1 MGRKQ
6 LDNISVRV
14 TDGASLERAMVDI
27 ERVLRR
33 EHKLLPGR
41 PNDFAIVDRREF
53 LDTQQEAQQTF
64 TMLLASIAGVSLL
77 VGGIGIMNI
86 MLVSV
91 TERTREIGIRMA
103 LGATRFSVLLQFLVE
118 SITLCLLGG
127 VLGIVL
133 GGTAASTL
141 SRLAG
146 WEMFVSPESG
156 GPRVRVQ
163 RRRRTVL
170 RHLAG
175 TSRRSPRPD
184 RSLALRIIADSCEAT
199 LKRSGM
205 LKLSALAAVAH
216 LPVRLHHAS
225 ALRPSAAGRLRVRPA
240 GLCGRGVQLHA
251 ARAQSRCLRRS
262 AKLGTTT
269 SCDSRS
275 SPSGRNGHPQN
286 LVEGQYFRSRSPG
299 PKPLVVVMPIWGT
312 SSYPPS
318 KISHGYA
325 RHSRGEAHVIWIYGT
340 APLFPWD
347 ELAAAPTEQ
356 DFAAIS
362 RDSVER
368 YRSAVIDMRRLV
380 EWAVMQDEIDASR
393 IAFVG
398 FSMSALV
405 TATLVGND
413 ARIAAAVFMM
423 GAANFADVFAT
434 CGDRAG
440 EVRAHALKEFGW
452 SLTEY
457 REFFQ
462 GLFGP
467 ADPVRFA
474 GRYDPDRILMIDA
487 MFDDCMP
494 ESSRAALW
502 EIAGHPERITLLS
515 RHRTLRST
523 R

>member
-1 MGRKQ
+1 
-6 LDNISVRV
+6 
-14 TDGASLERAMVDI
+14 
-27 ERVLRR
+27 
-33 EHKLLPGR
+33 
-41 PNDFAIVDRREF
+41 
-53 LDTQQEAQQTF
+53 
-64 TMLLASIAGVSLL
+64 
-77 VGGIGIMNI
+77 
-86 MLVSV
+86 
-91 TERTREIGIRMA
+91 
-103 LGATRFSVLLQFLVE
+103 
-118 SITLCLLGG
+118 
-127 VLGIVL
+127 
-133 GGTAASTL
+133 
-141 SRLAG
+141 
-146 WEMFVSPESG
+146 
-156 GPRVRVQ
+156 
-163 RRRRTVL
+163 
-170 RHLAG
+170 
-175 TSRRSPRPD
+175 
-184 RSLALRIIADSCEAT
+184 
-199 LKRSGM
+199 M
-205 LKLSALAAVAH
+205 LKLSALLPSLLCLSGCIMH
-216 LPVRLHHAS
+216 LHYDRPPPPGFEYAPPVS
-225 ALRPSAAGRLRVRPA
+225 AEVFTYTPRS
-240 GLCGRGVQLHA
+240 GVSL
-251 ARAQSRCLRRS
+251 
-262 AKLGTTT
+262 
-269 SCDSRS
+269 S
-275 SPSGRNGHPQN
+275 SPVGETRHHDIVRFSFESSGRNGHPQN

-312 SSYPPS
+312 STYPPS

-347 ELAAAPTEQ
+347 ELASAPTEE
-356 DFAAIS
+356 DFAATS
-362 RDSVER
+362 RNSVER

-380 EWAVMQDEIDASR
+380 DWAVMQEEIDASR

-474 GRYDPDRILMIDA
+474 GSYNPDRILMLDA

-515 RHRTLRST
+515 RHRRAFYSLTPLGLNYARREIYRFLDKALSEEDRGVT
-523 R
+523 